1 MAITKKSDV
10 KFKYVNVIPSTVTAG
25 TFYWKYE
32 NGVNQLYFAPT
43 ENESDL
49 LRLDNIISG
58 ESGSIMVSENIALVG
73 TYSAPSSDT
82 IIDEE
87 SGTVT
92 AWSDS
97 NWESYINSITTDA
110 LYGNISNRPFSI
122 GNVVICGPREFICKQ
137 SSPVYGTI
145 TVDGV
150 TYYKSRVTEEP
161 CMVDGELIKSGSSII
176 PPDVEVLSYNQL
188 VWECFGENLSKDLAE
203 KIADFNMEINGSVTI
218 RVDGNDSDGIYTLSV
233 VLKEN
238 NPLSVITNSQGLKE
252 VIISDENSDDETGEE
267 TLMSAQQI
275 KDTLNDIIE
284 DNQLCW
290 IEEV

>member
-1 MAITKKSDV
+1 MAITKKNDV
-10 KFKYVNVIPSTVTAG
+10 KFKYVNAIPSTVTAG

-43 ENESDL
+43 ENENDL

-58 ESGSIMVSENIALVG
+58 ESGSIIVSDNIALVSI
-73 TYSAPSSDT
+73 YDAPSSDT
-82 IIDEE
+82 IIV
-87 SGTVT
+87 GNTVT

-97 NWESYINSITTDA
+97 DWENYISEITDEA
-110 LYGNISNRPFSI
+110 LYGNISNRPFSV

-161 CMVDGELIKSGSSII
+161 CIVDGELIESGSSII

-238 NPLSVITNSQGLKE
+238 NPLSVIINQQGLKE
-252 VIISDENSDDETGEE
+252 VVISDENSDDETGEE

-275 KDTLNDIIE
+275 KDTLNEIIE

>member
-58 ESGSIMVSENIALVG
+58 ESGSIIVSDNIALVSI
-73 TYSAPSSDT
+73 YDAPSSDT
-82 IIDEE
+82 III
-87 SGTVT
+87 GNTVT

-97 NWESYINSITTDA
+97 DWESYINSITTEA
-110 LYGNISNRPFSI
+110 LYGNISNRPFSV

-161 CMVDGELIKSGSSII
+161 CIVDGELIESGSSII

-233 VLKEN
+233 ILKEN

-252 VIISDENSDDETGEE
+252 VVISDENSDDETGEE
-267 TLMSAQQI
+267 TLMSAKQI

>member
-58 ESGSIMVSENIALVG
+58 ESGSIIVSDNIALVSI
-73 TYSAPSSDT
+73 YDAPSSDT
-82 IIDEE
+82 III
-87 SGTVT
+87 GNTVT

-97 NWESYINSITTDA
+97 DWESYISEITNEA
-110 LYGNISNRPFSI
+110 LYGSISNRPFSV
-122 GNVVICGPREFICKQ
+122 GNVVICGPREFICKL

-150 TYYKSRVTEEP
+150 TYYKSRVTGEP
-161 CMVDGELIKSGSSII
+161 CIVDGELIESSSSII
-176 PPDVEVLSYNQL
+176 PPDVEVLRYNHL
-188 VWECFGENLSKDLAE
+188 VWECFGENLSRDLAE
-203 KIADFNMEINGSVTI
+203 KIADFNMEINGSMTI

-238 NPLSVITNSQGLKE
+238 NPLSVTTKQGLKVVE
-252 VIISDENSDDETGEE
+252 ISNENNDDPTGKE
-267 TLMSAQQI
+267 TLMSAKQI

>member
-1 MAITKKSDV
+1 
-10 KFKYVNVIPSTVTAG
+10 
-25 TFYWKYE
+25 
-32 NGVNQLYFAPT
+32 
-43 ENESDL
+43 
-49 LRLDNIISG
+49 
-58 ESGSIMVSENIALVG
+58 
-73 TYSAPSSDT
+73 
-82 IIDEE
+82 
-87 SGTVT
+87 
-92 AWSDS
+92 
-97 NWESYINSITTDA
+97 
-110 LYGNISNRPFSI
+110 
-122 GNVVICGPREFICKQ
+122 VICGPREFICKQ

-145 TVDGV
+145 TVDGI

-161 CMVDGELIKSGSSII
+161 CMVDGELVESSSSII
-176 PPDVEVLSYNQL
+176 PPDVEVLRYNQL

-203 KIADFNMEINGSVTI
+203 KIANFNMEINGSVTI

-252 VIISDENSDDETGEE
+252 VVISEENDDDLTGEE

-275 KDTLNDIIE
+275 KDTLNEIIE